1 MKMQEITVDVG
12 VKMNVDE
19 STANACLKIV
29 EMYLNQNENKRLAKW
44 MYDDGNICLELVD
57 EDDYDEDYDVPDWDE
72 YDDYEDD
79 EDDDDDDEEKA
90 RAYECFYIR
99 KRR

>member
-44 MYDDGNICLELVD
+44 MYDDGDICLELVD
-57 EDDYDEDYDVPDWDE
+57 EDDYDEDYDFPDWDE

-79 EDDDDDDEEKA
+79 EDDDEKT
-90 RAYECFYIR
+90 RACECFYIR